1 MGYQKPNV
9 VFIVL
14 DTHRAD
20 RLGCYGYSR
29 GTSPNLDAFAQNAT
43 LFENAIAP
51 AQWTIP
57 THASMFSGEYPAT
70 HNTIQAGDALSEDF
84 LTLAQILNNNGY
96 FTAGFCNNPLVGLL
110 DNGFRRGFQ
119 EFYNY
124 GGTVPSKPSTNGH
137 KPPSF
142 LSKIRRQYLR
152 IIDRI
157 ATPIQ
162 QAVATSPEVFQL
174 VLSPLLVPL
183 WTRYANF
190 KGDTLSSIRDTT
202 RFLQHAADQR
212 DPGSQFIFLNL
223 MGTHL
228 PYAPPKKFIQNFAP
242 IVMDEPTAQDFIEVY
257 NTQALHWLLPL
268 ETPYPDLENQTL
280 NDMYD
285 AEVAYQDHLLNQ
297 LLTTLEQPEHSE
309 NTMVIIVGD
318 HGEMLGEHQIMGHG
332 IGVHQELVHIPMIIR
347 FPGQTTG
354 HRVKKAVSSTN
365 IFHTVLDIAGIEHGE
380 TPDESISEKS
390 LYEPSILPNMVFS
403 EAYTPDTLL
412 KILEKYAP
420 ALMDSFHCTAPR
432 WAVYNNPYKFVRTG
446 NLQETIFNYI
456 DDPRE
461 SNHLTSHTECI
472 TKMGQHLEEFLIEAK
487 TRGQASKHGSAG
499 NLEDEQVIQRLRSL
513 GYIE

>member
-1 MGYQKPNV
+1 MKNHFSNV

-29 GTSPNLDAFAQNAT
+29 GTSPNIDAFAQKAT

-70 HNTIQAGDALSEDF
+70 HHTIQAGDALSEDF
-84 LTLAQILNNNGY
+84 PTLAQYFHKTGY
-96 FTAGFCNNPLVGLL
+96 RTIGFCNNPLVGLL

-137 KPPSF
+137 QPPTLF
-142 LSKIRRQYLR
+142 AKIHAQYLKV
-152 IIDRI
+152 IDRI

-174 VLSPLLVPL
+174 VLNPLLVPL

-190 KGDTLSSIRDTT
+190 KGDTLASIRDTA
-202 RFLQHAADQR
+202 RHVQHWD
-212 DPGSQFIFLNL
+212 SQPQFVFLNL

-228 PYAPPKKFIQNFAP
+228 PYAPPKKFIQSFAP
-242 IVMDEPTAQDFIEVY
+242 AVLDEPEAQDFIQTY

-268 ETPYPDLENQTL
+268 EKPYPALEAQTL

-285 AEVAYQDHLLNQ
+285 AEVAYQDHLLHQ
-297 LLTTLEQPEHSE
+297 LLATLEQPEHRD
-309 NTMVIIVGD
+309 NTVVIIVGD

-332 IGVHQELVHIPMIIR
+332 IGVHQELVHVPLMIR
-347 FPGQTTG
+347 FPGQETD
-354 HRVKKAVSSTN
+354 HRVKKAVSTMH
-365 IFHTVLDIAGIEHGE
+365 IFHTLLDVAGINSDKINHG
-380 TPDESISEKS
+380 TLSGHSLKNPDA
-390 LYEPSILPNMVFS
+390 LPEIIFS
-403 EAYTPDTLL
+403 EAYTPITLL
-412 KILEKYAP
+412 KIIQKYSP
-420 ALMDSFHCTAPR
+420 NLMNSFHCASPR
-432 WAVYNNPYKFVRTG
+432 WAVYNNPYKLIRTENAYD
-446 NLQETIFNYI
+446 NLFNYLE
-456 DDPRE
+456 DPQE
-461 SNHLTSHTECI
+461 KDHLSSKTDCMK
-472 TKMGQHLEEFLIEAK
+472 KMGTELEAFLAAAK
-487 TRGQASKHGSAG
+487 FRGSESLQGSAA
-499 NLEDEQVIQRLRSL
+499 NLEDEDVLNRLRGL